1 MFYILGAV
9 EEQGGIVSLCR
20 WLGVYDFNFLE

>member
-9 EEQGGIVSLCR
+9 EEQRGIVSLAGDM
-20 WLGVYDFNFLE
+20 GVYDFNFLE